1 MRALLVLVAVLI
13 SEARLIAQAPDPATL
28 KVLDSAYF
36 KCQIRIC
43 TMIGN
48 TVIQDAHGHLERLNG
63 GEVHYEFRLD
73 ARGRVSNLR
82 IQSTLR
88 DHWAEQ
94 DVARVIHALKFP
106 PVPAQVFRDLH
117 SNQPVQI
124 SGFVGQY

>member
-1 MRALLVLVAVLI
+1 MRDLVIFGAILL
-13 SEARLIAQAPDPATL
+13 SGGWMFAQTSDAAPVEVP
-28 KVLDSAYF
+28 DSAYVEY
-36 KCQIRIC
+36 QIRIC

-48 TVIQDAHGHLERLNG
+48 KVIQDAGRHSERLIG

-73 ARGRVSNLR
+73 AQGRVSDLR
-82 IQSTLR
+82 ISSTLR

-106 PVPAQVFRDLH
+106 PVPAQVFRDFH

-124 SGFVGQY
+124 IGFVGQY

>member
-13 SEARLIAQAPDPATL
+13 SEPRLIAQAPDPATL
-28 KVLDSAYF
+28 KVLDSPYVEY
-36 KCQIRIC
+36 QLRIC

-48 TVIQDAHGHLERLNG
+48 QVIQDADGHLERLNG

-73 ARGRVSNLR
+73 AHGRVSRLR
-82 IQSTLR
+82 IESTLR
-88 DHWAEQ
+88 DHWGEQ

-106 PVPAQVFRDLH
+106 SVPAQVFRDLH
-117 SNQPVQI
+117 SSQPVQI